1 MPLPH
6 SQREAL
12 YAEVAERFDCKHVE
26 RELRRR
32 VIKGGSTA
40 YVRQCKSCGQVSNPV
55 KTAIA
60 LQESAGQTIPD
71 FVAEAEDAWNAKKHA
86 AYKSIE
92 AELDGRVSNE
102 YEQYLQSEHWLAK
115 RLLVLRRAGK
125 FCEGCLERAPTQVH
139 HLTYQHVGEE
149 FMWELVAVC
158 DECHE
163 RIHPNAASDA

>member
-6 SQREAL
+6 SQRTDL
-12 YAEVAERFDCKHVE
+12 YAQVADRFDCKHPE

-32 VIKGGSTA
+32 VIKGGSVA
-40 YVRQCKSCGQVSNPV
+40 YVRQCKACGQVSNPV
-55 KTAIA
+55 KTALA
-60 LQESAGQTIPD
+60 LQESAGGAIPAYD
-71 FVAEAEDAWNAKKHA
+71 AEAEDAWNTRKHA

-92 AELDGRVSNE
+92 AELDGKVSNE
-102 YEQYLQSEHWLAK
+102 YEEYLQSELWLAK
-115 RLLVLRRAGK
+115 RALVLRRAGK
-125 FCEGCLERAPTQVH
+125 LCEGCLERPPTQVH

-163 RIHPNAASDA
+163 RAHPTHSDA